1 MCYHT
6 SMRAFFKKFKRNT
19 QPVVL
24 RKKVAKRRLT
34 QLQLQILTGCSIVVT
49 VALLCTL
56 VYFVTRVESFQ
67 LRTVEVIG
75 GQTIP
80 HDAIVKVVESGIEGS
95 YFKLVPKRFIPFYP
109 HDALVE
115 SIFAFN
121 RVKNV
126 AIERSDNQTLA
137 VVFEEYTPYALWCEH
152 KDTESCL
159 FIDSV
164 GYAFSPAP
172 VLEGSAFV
180 RYVENGVTPQIK
192 NASFDGD
199 YIKQT
204 NTFIENLKEKLSL
217 YVTHVTKVGNY
228 DVEYTISG
236 GAIIKVSQTI
246 PMEKTFENLETIL
259 KSKEFADTEPGSFQ
273 YIDLRFGDKVFVN
286 EAKEVTATSSAEV
299 REENPV
305 TE

>member
-1 MCYHT
+1 ML
-6 SMRAFFKKFKRNT
+6 AFFQKLKRNT

-34 QLQLQILTGCSIVVT
+34 QLQLQILVGLIIVV
-49 VALLCTL
+49 VIGLLVTL
-56 VYFVTRVESFQ
+56 IYFVTRIESLQ
-67 LRTVEVIG
+67 LRNVEVIG

-80 HDAIVKVVESGIEGS
+80 HEAIEKVVQAGIEGS
-95 YFKLVPKRFIPFYP
+95 YFKLVPKRFMPFYP
-109 HDALVE
+109 QDKLVE

-121 RVKNV
+121 RIKNV
-126 AIERSDNQTLA
+126 AVERTKDQTLS

-159 FIDSV
+159 FID
-164 GYAFSPAP
+164 GAGFAFAEAP
-172 VLEGSAFV
+172 SLEGSAFV
-180 RYVENGVTPQIK
+180 RYIEDGVIPK
-192 NASFDGD
+192 NKTHSFETSF
-199 YIKQT
+199 ITQT
-204 NTFIENLKEKLSL
+204 ETFIENLKEKLSL
-217 YVTHVTKVGNY
+217 YVTHVRKVGNY

-246 PMEKTFENLETIL
+246 EMEKTFENLETIL
-259 KSKEFADTEPGSFQ
+259 NSKEFMDIEPGSFQ

-286 EAKEVTATSSAEV
+286 EAKEVTATSSVEV
-299 REENPV
+299 SEENSV